1 MSSGAPWCPASTFA
15 GSPMSPRAPSCPV
28 ARSTI
33 RATSGR
39 CGCAALAI
47 VGLLARHPRHGAR
60 GAVTAR
66 VALVWPRC
74 SSVLVSTCSTC
85 SSVMVR
91 GRPGRRPRL
100 VRQPLQPIDQKPRAP
115 LRHRSARQLQFLRH
129 LRDGPALSTRQHD
142 PRPQRQRLR
151 RLPPPRPPHQ
161 HRTFLAGQHHWIKLR
176 LGITRV
182 Y

>member
-1 MSSGAPWCPASTFA
+1 MSSGAPWCQHLCRFSDVPPRSLMSCRSFHDPCHERPVWLCRAGDCRSTCA
-15 GSPMSPRAPSCPV
+15 PPSPR
-28 ARSTI
+28 RSWSSDG
-33 RATSGR
+33 TSGAR
-39 CGCAALAI
+39 MAS
-47 VGLLARHPRHGAR
+47 LLQRLGEHLLDLLISNGAR
-60 GAVTAR
+60 
-66 VALVWPRC
+66 P
-74 SSVLVSTCSTC
+74 
-85 SSVMVR
+85 
-91 GRPGRRPRL
+91 PRPRL